1 MSFQDIFKNSF
12 IESASTIS
20 IFDMVST
27 LFIAFIIGFFIYQV
41 YKKSYQSVVYTKSFS
56 VSLILM
62 TMITSLVILAVTANV
77 VLSLGM
83 VGALSIV
90 RFRAAIKDPM
100 DIVFMF
106 WSIAVGIVVGAGF
119 YLLGVVGSIGI
130 GIAMILL
137 NINVTLKRPY
147 LLVLHTADS
156 ESETGAMK
164 LIKSDVGK
172 VAIKS
177 KSVTKSGIE
186 LMVEMRLNDEDTV
199 IVNHLLAIEGVDN
212 ATLVSHSEYSV

>member
-12 IESASTIS
+12 LDTTSTIS
-20 IFDMVST
+20 IGDMAGT
-27 LFIAFIIGFFIYQV
+27 LLLSFIIGFFIYQI

-62 TMITSLVILAVTANV
+62 TMVTSLVILAVTANV

-106 WSIAVGIVVGAGF
+106 WAIAVGIVVGAGF
-119 YLLGVVGSIGI
+119 YLLGLVGSVVIGI
-130 GIAMILL
+130 VMILL
-137 NINVTLKRPY
+137 NFNVSSKRPY
-147 LLVLHTADS
+147 LLVLQTNDAKS
-156 ESETGAMK
+156 EAQAMT
-164 LIKSDVGK
+164 LIKTSVGK

-177 KSVTKSGIE
+177 KSVTKAGIE
-186 LMVEMRLNDEDTV
+186 LMIEIRLDDGETS
-199 IVNHLLAIEGVDN
+199 IVNKLMTIEDVVN

>member
-1 MSFQDIFKNSF
+1 
-12 IESASTIS
+12 
-20 IFDMVST
+20 
-27 LFIAFIIGFFIYQV
+27 
-41 YKKSYQSVVYTKSFS
+41 
-56 VSLILM
+56 
-62 TMITSLVILAVTANV
+62 MITSLVILAVTANV

-119 YLLGVVGSIGI
+119 YLLGLVGSVVI

-137 NINVTLKRPY
+137 NINVTSKRPY

-156 ESETGAMK
+156 EGETGAMK

-186 LMVEMRLNDEDTV
+186 LMVEMRLNDEDTA
-199 IVNHLLAIEGVDN
+199 IVNHLLEIEGVDN